1 MEFNGVNQN
10 YKIFELSMRKS
21 YSLKSFYYIILN
33 NIILIMEPISLTAIQ
48 EEEYREL
55 QSAFHT
61 MINAMRKWEKQ
72 RVTYPTKVLKMML
85 TIRELQQTMLFLCGE
100 CEYELL
106 EGKYS
111 EQEEKR
117 LTLLRRERKI
127 LKKWCP
133 YAFE

>member
-1 MEFNGVNQN
+1 
-10 YKIFELSMRKS
+10 
-21 YSLKSFYYIILN
+21 
-33 NIILIMEPISLTAIQ
+33 MEPISLTAIQ

-72 RVTYPTKVLKMML
+72 CVTYPTKVLKMML